1 MNPNQAEIRLG
12 PETLLPGRAGWRR
25 PRHNWNWRT
34 KLEPD
39 FADARVSWARVLEAQ
54 GKRIE
59 AERQYEEAL
68 QLLKALRAL
77 VSPKN
82 GVIQ

>member
-1 MNPNQAEIRLG
+1 LGLGNAFARQGRL
-12 PETLLPGRAGWRR
+12 EAAAAQLELA
-25 PRHNWNWRT
+25 T

-68 QLLKALRAL
+68 QLLKARRAL

-82 GVIQ
+82 EVIQ